1 MKRPQKQYSQFV
13 TFFFLVFS
21 FSVYAQPDVA
31 DFKEIFQLR
40 ISETKTPIKIDGI
53 LDDPSWQTANIGG
66 DFWQKVPFF
75 AEGADPKTEVK
86 LTYDDNNLYVAAKCY
101 QKEKIIVQSLKRDEY
116 WDNDGIAIIL
126 DPLNT
131 RTNAFLF
138 GVTAAGAQWDGLRA
152 SGDIN
157 SDWSNKWFSEVKV
170 FEEYWSMEM
179 AIPLRILRFSPDSD
193 TWGMNFVRNHRNEN
207 EYHNWTAVPES
218 FWPPDPAFAGS
229 LIFET
234 PPKPKKGNFN
244 IIPFVTSSVTKAR
257 NEKTKLDA
265 DLGLDARVSIT
276 PTLNLDLT
284 FNPDFS
290 QIEVDELVT
299 NLTRFSIFL
308 PEKRTFFLENSDLFS
323 DSGYPDVRP
332 FFSRTIGLDSKRQA
346 VPILYGARLT
356 GNLTK
361 TIRLGVMNIHSLAS
375 NNSNAQNQ
383 SALTIQK
390 QFGRSF
396 VKGMFLNRQ
405 GFDDFSA
412 VDGDY
417 GRNSS
422 LEAAYVR
429 DDGQLSTWIGIHHSF
444 KPEVSGNTGFYTA
457 GIEFNNPKWEGILAG
472 AITQENYFADMG
484 FVARI
489 ENYDAVR
496 DSVVRIGFND
506 NIANLSYRI
515 RPKTGIITRHNISTN
530 NQAIFNPDWTLN
542 ERTNGLNYSIA
553 FRSTAEFEI
562 GYTST
567 GIALLFPFSFV
578 SDGLALPA
586 EQYDFSFLSAGFSSD
601 ERKLI
606 SYGFEG
612 RTGGFYNGK
621 LNQANAD
628 INFRVQPWGNLG
640 FGYQWNKLDFPDE
653 YGEETITALLSK
665 LEIGF
670 NKNLLWTTLFQ
681 FLDQSEYMG
690 INSRLQW
697 RFAPMSDVFLVFVDN
712 YDVFNGIGGPKDIQ
726 SNNRALIFKINYWY

>member
-1 MKRPQKQYSQFV
+1 MIVPKKIYSLSIISL
-13 TFFFLVFS
+13 FLAFS
-21 FSVYAQPDVA
+21 FSTIAQPDVA
-31 DFKEIFQLR
+31 DFKEVFQLK
-40 ISETKTPIKIDGI
+40 IKETKIPIKIDGI
-53 LDDPSWQTANIGG
+53 LDDPSWQTANVGG
-66 DFWQKVPFF
+66 DFWQKTPFF

-86 LTYDDNNLYVAAKCY
+86 LTYDANNLYVAAKCY
-101 QKEKIIVQSLKRDEY
+101 QKDKIIIQSLKRDEY
-116 WDNDGIAIIL
+116 WSNDGIAIIL

-157 SDWSNKWFSEVKV
+157 SDWSNKWFSEVSV
-170 FEEYWSMEM
+170 TEEYWSMEM
-179 AIPLRILRFSPDSD
+179 AVPLRILRFSPDSD
-193 TWGMNFVRNHRNEN
+193 SWGMNFVRNHINEN

-234 PPKPKKGNFN
+234 PPIPKKGNYN
-244 IIPFVTSSVTKAR
+244 IIPFATSSITKAKS
-257 NEKTKLDA
+257 EKTKLDA
-265 DLGLDARVSIT
+265 GIGLDARVSVT
-276 PTLNLDLT
+276 STLNLDLT

-323 DSGYPDVRP
+323 DFGYPDVRP

-361 TIRLGVMNIHSLAS
+361 SIRLGVMNIHSLAS
-375 NNSNAQNQ
+375 DNSNAQNQ
-383 SALTIQK
+383 SAFTMQK

-412 VDGDY
+412 VGGDY

-422 LEAAYVR
+422 IEAAYVK
-429 DDGQLSTWIGIHHSF
+429 DDGQLSTWIGIHHSY
-444 KPEVSGNTGFYTA
+444 KPEVSDNTGFYTA
-457 GIEFNNPKWEGILAG
+457 GIEFNNPKWEGILAS

-489 ENYDAVR
+489 ENYDAAR
-496 DSVVRIGFND
+496 DSVIRIGFND
-506 NIANLSYRI
+506 NIANLTYRI
-515 RPKTGIITRHNISTN
+515 RPKKGIVTRHNISIN

-542 ERTNGLNYSIA
+542 ERTNQLNYSVA

-562 GYTST
+562 GYTSA
-567 GIALLFPFSFV
+567 GVDLIFPFSFV
-578 SDGLALPA
+578 SDGLPLPPKR
-586 EQYDFSFLSAGFSSD
+586 YDYSFLSASFSSD

-606 SYGFEG
+606 SYGVNG
-612 RTGGFYNGK
+612 RTGRFYNGS
-621 LNQANAD
+621 LNQASAD
-628 INFRVQPWGNLG
+628 INFRVQPWGNLS

-712 YDVFNGIGGPKDIQ
+712 YDVFNGLSGPKNIQ
-726 SNNRALIFKINYWY
+726 SNNRALIFKVNYWY